1 MHEIHLGCEYINAGR
16 GTWAPNEKS
25 SGTGLG
31 LEAHARNS
39 RPPHLEFSSPG
50 SARMKLTVDSPLDRL
65 LLDFESRSPFTDKA
79 GKIERVVSLA
89 GCSVDV
95 CTLLELG
102 EW

>member
-39 RPPHLEFSSPG
+39 RPLIW
-50 SARMKLTVDSPLDRL
+50 DSLPLAKR
-65 LLDFESRSPFTDKA
+65 A
-79 GKIERVVSLA
+79 
-89 GCSVDV
+89 
-95 CTLLELG
+95 
-102 EW
+102 